1 MLLVFDG
8 WSKISASM
16 KRSASRI
23 RLPDP
28 DLPTYAENTP
38 ILERPS
44 LTMCMWAGTS
54 PAFTQEV
61 WTNAGV
67 TRRDP

>member
-28 DLPTYAENTP
+28 STYAENTQ
-38 ILERPS
+38 ILQRPS
-44 LTMCMWAGTS
+44 LTMCTLAGTS